1 MRGISM
7 FKEINDVYTY
17 FLTREKKLGMK
28 FGLERMHEL
37 LEHLDVSLHDLNFI
51 HLAGT
56 NGKGSTLNYLKN
68 ILIAEGYQVGA
79 FISPHIERLEERMTI
94 NNEEISEADLLRLC
108 NKVMDTVG
116 NMEQDN
122 MYPTQFELLTII
134 ALMYFQEKKPDFVL
148 METGLGGNLDS
159 TNVITPLISIITNVS
174 LDHTNILGNEIHY
187 IAQEKAGIIKE
198 NKVTITG
205 AKDEVA
211 LAVITEYAKLRNNE
225 LFVLGEQFKV
235 NNKQSV
241 GNGEIFSYS
250 FENKRLND
258 VKISMLGAHQVD
270 NASLAMTAALV
281 LQDKYGYTMSEKSLR
296 SGLEKAIWQG
306 RLETVSTNPHII
318 VDGSHNEEGVTTLM
332 ETLRTRYHDK
342 NIVFVTAALAD
353 KDVESM
359 MKKLET
365 QASHIICTQFTS
377 DRALSASELASH
389 CSTRAY
395 SIVTDWKEA
404 IHQGIEM
411 CKDDTMLVVTGS
423 LYFLGFVRPY
433 VKKQLEK

>member
-1 MRGISM
+1 M
-7 FKEINDVYTY
+7 FKDINDVYTY

-37 LEHLDVSLHDLNFI
+37 LEHLHVSLHDLNFI

-122 MYPTQFELLTII
+122 VYPTQFEMLTII
-134 ALMYFQEKKPDFVL
+134 ALMYFQEKQPDFVL

-159 TNVITPLISIITNVS
+159 TNVITPLLSIITNVS

-225 LFVLGEQFKV
+225 LFILGEQFKL
-235 NNKQSV
+235 NHKQSV
-241 GNGEIFSYS
+241 ADGEKFSYS
-250 FENKRLND
+250 FANQQLND
-258 VKISMLGAHQVD
+258 VKISMLGDHQVD
-270 NASLAMTAALV
+270 NASLAMTAAFV
-281 LQDKYGYTMSEKSLR
+281 LQDKYGYAMSENSIR

-306 RLETVSTNPHII
+306 RLETVSKHPHVI
-318 VDGSHNEEGVTTLM
+318 VDGSHNEEGMNTLL
-332 ETLRTRYHDK
+332 ETLENRYHDK
-342 NIVFVTAALAD
+342 NIIFVTAALAD

-359 MKKLET
+359 IKKLET

-389 CSTRAY
+389 CSTREY

-404 IHQGIEM
+404 VDKGLEM
-411 CKDDTMLVVTGS
+411 CNDDTMLVVTGS

-433 VKKQLEK
+433 VKEWLDEQ